1 MDTPII
7 DFHAHVGNWGR
18 HRVNGNIER
27 YIEIM
32 DHAGIDM
39 ACINNIFLGDARVA
53 NDKVAEIVSKN
64 PDRFV
69 PVAFVTPHYPDEAIS
84 ELERAFYQL
93 GMKYLKIYPD
103 YYQKPNDHP
112 DYFPIYEWLNEN
124 KIPVMSHATYPF
136 DLPGTTVLKR
146 FRNLSQRYPNIS
158 WILAH
163 GGSAGPGKLTKEISE
178 LGNVYLETC
187 GSGAAKDAI
196 ENSVELVGPDRVLFG
211 TDMALLDARHQIGKV
226 ITANISDN
234 DKRKILGGNT
244 IKLLDIST
252 NYGD

>member
-1 MDTPII
+1 METPVI
-7 DFHAHVGNWGR
+7 DFHAHIGNWGR

-39 ACINNIFLGDARVA
+39 ACINCIFLGDARIA
-53 NDKVAEIVSKN
+53 NDRVAEIVAKN
-64 PDRFV
+64 PARFV
-69 PVAFVTPHYPDEAIS
+69 PAAFVTPHYPDEAIS

-112 DYFPIYEWLNEN
+112 DYFPIYEWLNEH

-136 DLPGTTVLKR
+136 DGPDITVTER
-146 FRNLSQRYPNIS
+146 FRNLSVRYPDIP

-163 GGSAGPGKLTKEISE
+163 AGSSGPGQLAKEIRE
-178 LGNVYLETC
+178 IRNIYLETC
-187 GSGAAKDAI
+187 GSGAVKEAI
-196 ENSVELVGPDRVLFG
+196 ENSVELVGSDRVLFG
-211 TDMALLDARHQIGKV
+211 TDMPLLDARHQIGKV
-226 ITANISDN
+226 ITADISDN

-244 IKLLDIST
+244 IKLLNIST
-252 NYGD
+252 NHTN